1 MQKKVRVIVP
11 IALAVLMVAP
21 AAAAEPGWTVRL
33 SGAWVRPS
41 VDLPAVDSAVPVD
54 ASSNDALGAGVG
66 VEYRLHPWVGLGV
79 DAFYARP
86 DMVLEADFPGGR
98 RRVTDG
104 LGFMPFS
111 LGPVFHLT
119 PGKTVDLTFSAVV
132 GLIDYGDLRFAV
144 DTAELRLKG
153 GRDVGWGLGAAVDIH
168 PSGSNWA
175 LHAGVR
181 RYESD
186 PEFTNLDNGA
196 KARATFNPVVVT
208 LGIGY
213 RF

>member
-1 MQKKVRVIVP
+1 MQRHVRLIVL
-11 IALAVLMVAP
+11 IALAASMTAP
-21 AAAAEPGWTVRL
+21 AAAAESGWTLRL

-54 ASSNDALGAGVG
+54 ASSNDALGGGVG
-66 VEYRLHPWVGLGV
+66 VEYRLQPWVGIGV

-86 DMVLEADFPGGR
+86 DIVLEAALPGSR
-98 RRVTDG
+98 RRVSDG

-132 GLIDYGDLRFAV
+132 GLIAYGDLRFAV
-144 DTAELRLKG
+144 DGAELRLQG

-168 PSGSNWA
+168 PGGSNWA
-175 LHAGVR
+175 IHAGVR

-186 PEFTNLDNGA
+186 PEFTNRDNGA
-196 KARATFNPVVVT
+196 VARATLDPVVVT
-208 LGIGY
+208 LGVGY